1 MNAIPLPDDF
11 GLRPLRADDAPDIF
25 TAIDTQREHLGR
37 WLPFVAATHRVE
49 QTREVVAAMLADPA
63 NPVFTLRVGD
73 AFAGLIGFKS
83 ADSTTRTIEIGYWLR
98 SEYQGRGLMTAAVE
112 ALCRT
117 AFGQMGMENVEIK
130 CAAGNLRSN
139 RIPLRL
145 GFRLDR
151 IEVRGEQLADGE
163 FTDLNVYRL
172 PRPETKKP
180 GRRFLPVPTPDNT
193 PALPAQPRP
202 SPGRGRHTGTTLP

>member
-37 WLPFVAATHRVE
+37 WLPFVA
-49 QTREVVAAMLADPA
+49 DPA

-83 ADSTTRTIEIGYWLR
+83 ADSTTLTIEIGYWLR
-98 SEYQGRGLMTAAVE
+98 SEYQGRGLMTAAAE
-112 ALCRT
+112 ALCRM

-172 PRPETKKP
+172 PRP
-180 GRRFLPVPTPDNT
+180 
-193 PALPAQPRP
+193 
-202 SPGRGRHTGTTLP
+202 

>member
-1 MNAIPLPDDF
+1 MNYSMDTIPLF
-11 GLRPLRADDAPDIF
+11 GPYALRRLRAEDAADIF
-25 TAIDTQREHLGR
+25 RSIDTQRPYLGR
-37 WLPFVAATHRVE
+37 WLPFVAETHCVE
-49 QTREVVAAMLADPA
+49 QSEAVVAGMLADTA
-63 NPVFTLRVGD
+63 NPVYTIRDGR

-83 ADSTTRTIEIGYWLR
+83 ADAARRSVEIGYWLR

-172 PRPETKKP
+172 PRP
-180 GRRFLPVPTPDNT
+180 
-193 PALPAQPRP
+193 
-202 SPGRGRHTGTTLP
+202 